1 MDVGKRNYQ
10 GKTVV
15 VTGGAGGLG
24 AAFARQFATL
34 GAKVALLDLDGA
46 AARRV
51 AVEVGAAGAE
61 ALGLACDVT
70 DAAACQAAMDQVSQR
85 LGGIDLLI
93 NNAGITHRSAFKDTS
108 PQVFAKVMAV
118 NYLGSLHCTKAA
130 LPSLLARQGQIAV
143 ISSVAGVAP
152 LYGRS
157 GYAAA
162 KHALHGLFE
171 TLRVELAGTGVT
183 VTIICPGFTNT
194 GIAHAA
200 LDGDGSVTK
209 HRQST
214 VGKIA
219 TPQEVARALHRAVAQ
234 EKRLVVLSTVGKL
247 TYLINKFWPAQY
259 ERMMLKS
266 LRNELER

>member
-1 MDVGKRNYQ
+1 MI
-10 GKTVV
+10 
-15 VTGGAGGLG
+15 TGGAGGLG
-24 AAFARQFATL
+24 AAFARRFAAL
-34 GAKVALLDLDGA
+34 GAKVVLLDLDGEA
-46 AARRV
+46 AARV
-51 AVEVGAAGAE
+51 AKEVGG

-70 DAAACQAAMDQVSQR
+70 DVAACEDAMGQVSER

-108 PQVFAKVMAV
+108 AEVFAKVMAV
-118 NYLGSLHCTKAA
+118 NYLGSLYCTKAA
-130 LPSLLARQGQIAV
+130 LPSLLARRGQIAV

-157 GYAAA
+157 GYSAA

-171 TLRVELAGTGVT
+171 TLRTELAGTGVT

-200 LDGDGSVTK
+200 LDGDGSLTRHK
-209 HRQST
+209 QST

-219 TPQEVARALHRAVAQ
+219 TPEEVAEALYRAVAD
-234 EKRLVVLSTVGKL
+234 EKRLVVLSAIGKL
-247 TYLINKFWPAQY
+247 TYLINKLWPAQY
-259 ERMMLKS
+259 ERMMLRS
-266 LRNELER
+266 LRSELER

>member
-1 MDVGKRNYQ
+1 MAKRNYQ

-24 AAFARQFATL
+24 AAFARRFAGL
-34 GAKVALLDLDGA
+34 GAKIALLDLDGA
-46 AARRV
+46 AARRM
-51 AVEVGAAGAE
+51 AVETGAAGAE

-70 DAAACQAAMDQVSQR
+70 DPAACRAAMEQVCQR

-93 NNAGITHRSAFKDTS
+93 NNAGITHRSAFVDTS
-108 PQVFAKVMAV
+108 AAVFAKVMAV
-118 NYLGSLHCTKAA
+118 NYLGSLHCTQAA
-130 LPSLLARQGQIAV
+130 LPSLLARRGQIAV

-157 GYAAA
+157 GYSAA

-171 TLRVELAGTGVT
+171 TLRAELAGTGVT
-183 VTIICPGFTNT
+183 VTIVCPGFTNT

-200 LDGDGSVTK
+200 LDGDGSLTK

-214 VGKIA
+214 VGRIA
-219 TPQEVARALHRAVAQ
+219 SAQEVATALHRAVAQ
-234 EKRLVVLSTVGKL
+234 EKRLVVLSAIGKL
-247 TYLINKFWPAQY
+247 TYLMNKFWPARY
-259 ERMMLKS
+259 ERMMLRSLKS
-266 LRNELER
+266 ELER

>member
-1 MDVGKRNYQ
+1 MTRRSYQ

-15 VTGGAGGLG
+15 ITGGAGGLG
-24 AAFARQFATL
+24 AAFARRFAGL
-34 GAKVALLDLDGA
+34 GAKLALLDLDGA
-46 AARRV
+46 AAGRV
-51 AVEVGAAGAE
+51 AVEISTAGAQ

-70 DAAACQAAMDQVSQR
+70 DPAACRAAMEQVGQL

-93 NNAGITHRSAFKDTS
+93 NNAGITHRSAFVDTS
-108 PQVFAKVMAV
+108 AEVFAKVMAV
-118 NYLGSLHCTKAA
+118 NYLGSLHCTQAA
-130 LPSLLARQGQIAV
+130 LPSLLARRGQIAV

-157 GYAAA
+157 GYSAA

-171 TLRVELAGTGVT
+171 TLRTELAGTGVT
-183 VTIICPGFTNT
+183 VTIVCPGFTNT

-200 LDGDGSVTK
+200 LGGDGSLTS

-214 VGKIA
+214 VGRIA
-219 TPQEVARALHRAVAQ
+219 SAQEVATALYRAVAK

-247 TYLINKFWPAQY
+247 TYLINKISPALY

-266 LRNELER
+266 LKSELER

>member
-1 MDVGKRNYQ
+1 
-10 GKTVV
+10 
-15 VTGGAGGLG
+15 
-24 AAFARQFATL
+24 
-34 GAKVALLDLDGA
+34 
-46 AARRV
+46 
-51 AVEVGAAGAE
+51 
-61 ALGLACDVT
+61 
-70 DAAACQAAMDQVSQR
+70 
-85 LGGIDLLI
+85 
-93 NNAGITHRSAFKDTS
+93 
-108 PQVFAKVMAV
+108 MAV

-171 TLRVELAGTGVT
+171 TLRTELAGTGVT
-183 VTIICPGFTNT
+183 VTIVCPGFTNT

-200 LDGDGSVTK
+200 LDGDGSLTK

-259 ERMMLKS
+259 ERIMLKS
-266 LRNELER
+266 LRSELER

>member
-1 MDVGKRNYQ
+1 MAKRNYQ

-15 VTGGAGGLG
+15 ITGGAGGLG
-24 AAFARQFATL
+24 AAFARRFVGL

-46 AARRV
+46 AARRM
-51 AVEVGAAGAE
+51 AVEMSGAGAQT
-61 ALGLACDVT
+61 LGLACDVT
-70 DAAACQAAMDQVSQR
+70 DPEACGEVMEQVRER

-108 PQVFAKVMAV
+108 AAVFAKVMAV
-118 NYLGSLHCTKAA
+118 NYLGSLYCTKAA
-130 LPSLLARQGQIAV
+130 LPSLLARRGQIAV

-157 GYAAA
+157 GYSAA

-171 TLRVELAGTGVT
+171 TLRTELAGTGVT

-200 LDGDGSVTK
+200 LDGDGSLTK

-214 VGKIA
+214 VGRIA
-219 TPQEVARALHRAVAQ
+219 SAQEVATALYRAVAK
-234 EKRLVVLSTVGKL
+234 EKRLVVLSTIGKL
-247 TYLINKFWPAQY
+247 TYLINKISPAMY

-266 LRNELER
+266 LKSELER